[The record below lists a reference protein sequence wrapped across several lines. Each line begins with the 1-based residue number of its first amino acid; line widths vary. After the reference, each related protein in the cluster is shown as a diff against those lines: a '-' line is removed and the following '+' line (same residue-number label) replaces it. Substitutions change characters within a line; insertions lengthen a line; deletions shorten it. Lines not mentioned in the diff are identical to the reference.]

1 MAELNRE
8 EAKKRI
14 EELRRLINYHD
25 YLYYV
30 LDSPE
35 ISDAEYDALKR
46 ELKRLEELYPE
57 FITPDSPTQRVG
69 GQPAEGFA
77 EVRHPKPMLS
87 LQDAFNDEEMW
98 AWFRRISKLLPENVK
113 PEDLEFTVEPKID
126 GLTVVLTYEN
136 GVYVKGATRGD
147 GFVGEDV
154 TANLK
159 TIKAVPLR
167 IPVIPDGEPPKRLV
181 VRGEAYMPIKAF
193 EEFNRRQAELGQK
206 TFANP
211 RNAAAGSI
219 RQLDPSVTAQR
230 PLSIFTYAIV
240 EIEGGKPIKT
250 QWEALE
256 YLKSLGFPVNP
267 ENRLARSFEEVL
279 ALAKELMKKRDS
291 LDYEVDGVVVKIN
304 DLAVQEALGVVG
316 NAPRGAIAYKFP
328 GREATTKLLDI
339 IINVGRTGSLNP
351 VAILEPVYVGGVIV
365 KQAALHN
372 EEDIHR
378 KDIRIGD
385 TVIVRRAGEVIP
397 QVVGPVKELR
407 TGQEKIFYMPKNC
420 PVCGEPVVKPEN
432 EVDYYCVNAACPA
445 QLVRRVEYWA
455 SKGAM
460 DIEGLGEK
468 VAELLVKEGL
478 VKDVADLYYLKPEQ
492 LLKLEGFAEK
502 KVNNLLKAIEASK
515 ERPFWRVLTALGI
528 RYVGEVVAQT
538 LAKHFPSIDKLMA
551 ATEEELMQIEGIG
564 PRIARSVVDFFSRP
578 RHREIIEKLRRA
590 GVRLAEEE
598 VKVVE
603 EGPKPLAGLTFVIT
617 GTLSVPREEFAALI
631 ERYGGKVADA
641 VTRKTNYLIVGEAPG
656 ATKYNRAR
664 ELGIPMIT
672 EADVRRMIEEGVKS

>member
-1 MAELNRE
+1 MAMAERSLE
-8 EAKKRI
+8 QVKKRI
-14 EELRRLINYHD
+14 EELRRLIHYHNYR
-25 YLYYV
+25 YYV
-30 LDSPE
+30 LNDPE
-35 ISDAEYDALKR
+35 ISDAEYDALMR
-46 ELKRLEELYPE
+46 ELRRLEEQYPQ

-69 GQPAEGFA
+69 AEPAEEFA
-77 EVRHPKPMLS
+77 KVEHPKPMLS
-87 LQDAFNDEEMW
+87 LQDAFNEEEMW
-98 AWFRRISKLLPENVK
+98 AWYRRICKILPEGVK

-126 GLTVVLTYEN
+126 GLTVVLTYED

-159 TIKAVPLR
+159 TIRSVPLR
-167 IPVIPDGEPPKRLV
+167 IPVVPDGRPPKRLV
-181 VRGEAYMPIKAF
+181 VRGEAYMPIDAF

-219 RQLDPSVTAQR
+219 RQLDPRITAQR
-230 PLSIFTYAIV
+230 PLDIFTYAVV
-240 EIEGGKPIKT
+240 EIEGKEIRT
-250 QWEALE
+250 QWEALQ

-267 ENRLARSFEEVL
+267 ESRLIKRFEDVL
-279 ALAKELMKKRDS
+279 AYCNEWMKKRDT
-291 LDYEVDGVVVKIN
+291 LNYEADGMVVKIN
-304 DLAVQEALGVVG
+304 DLALQEALGVVG

-351 VAILEPVYVGGVIV
+351 VAILEPVQVSGVIV

-407 TGQEKIFYMPKNC
+407 TGEERIFHMPKRC
-420 PVCGEPVVKPEN
+420 PACGEPVVKPED
-432 EVDYYCVNAACPA
+432 EVAYYCVNAACPA

-460 DIEGLGEK
+460 DIEGLGSK
-468 VAELLVKEGL
+468 VAEQLVREGL
-478 VKDVADLYYLKPEQ
+478 VKDVADLYYLKLED
-492 LLKLEGFAEK
+492 LLKREGFAEK
-502 KVNNLLKAIEASK
+502 KASNLLTAIEASK
-515 ERPFWRVLTALGI
+515 QQPFWRVLTGLGI
-528 RYVGEVVAQT
+528 RYVGAVVAQI
-538 LAKHFPSIDKLMA
+538 LAKHFGSIDRLMA
-551 ATEEELMQIEGIG
+551 ATEEELEQIEGIG
-564 PRIARSVVDFFSRP
+564 PRIAKSVVDFFSRP

-590 GVRLAEEE
+590 GVRMAEE
-598 VKVVE
+598 VKVE
-603 EGPKPLAGLTFVIT
+603 EEAKPLAGLTFVIT

-631 ERYGGKVADA
+631 ERYGGKVTGS
-641 VTRKTNYLIVGEAPG
+641 VSRKTNYLIVGEAPG
-656 ATKYNRAR
+656 ATKYNRAK
-664 ELGIPMIT
+664 ELGVPMVS
-672 EADVRRMIEEGVKS
+672 EEDVRRMIEEGLKGR